1 MDKNQALKEYANQL
15 KSFKKYMD
23 INFNVLMENGNS
35 TSVDLFYNSDFEIKW
50 RGKTVTLSN
59 GADVFQGIEEIL
71 DQELYEIEEILE
83 GEEKKVW

>member
-1 MDKNQALKEYANQL
+1 MENNTALKEYENQL

-35 TSVDLFYNSDFEIKW
+35 NSVDIFYNSDFEIKW

-59 GADVFQGIEEIL
+59 GADVFQGIEELI
-71 DQELYEIEEILE
+71 DQELYEIGEILE
-83 GEEKKVW
+83 SEVK

>member
-50 RGKTVTLSN
+50 RGKTVTISN
-59 GADVFQGIEEIL
+59 GADVFQGIEEL
-71 DQELYEIEEILE
+71 LYQELCDLEEILE
-83 GEEKKVW
+83 GEEK

>member
-1 MDKNQALKEYANQL
+1 MDNNNALKEYANQL

-59 GADVFQGIEEIL
+59 GADVFQGIEELI

-83 GEEKKVW
+83 GGEKKV